1 MITILTWLLVIIA
14 VIVGAIVIFTVGGTV
29 LGVAGVVIFILLDL
43 LIASLPFILM
53 VAIANFIKKRK
64 EKDDE
69 DEDSE

>member
-1 MITILTWLLVIIA
+1 MITILTWLLAIIAAIVGVII
-14 VIVGAIVIFTVGGTV
+14 IFAIGGTV

-53 VAIANFIKKRK
+53 VAIANFIKKKK
-64 EKDDE
+64 ENDE

>member
-1 MITILTWLLVIIA
+1 MITILTWLLAIIAAIVGVII
-14 VIVGAIVIFTVGGTV
+14 IFAIGGTV

-64 EKDDE
+64 QDDE
-69 DEDSE
+69 AED